1 MLQILMLKST
11 LPPPQFGHLIPTT
24 LVVLESPTITP
35 GQSPSLFSDLKLD
48 NEQAGHLMSN
58 LDWPG
63 AVEDVKGAITYLK
76 SVGCVKVC
84 IQYC

>member
-35 GQSPSLFSDLKLD
+35 GQSPSLFSDLKLT
-48 NEQAGHLMSN
+48 L
-58 LDWPG
+58 
-63 AVEDVKGAITYLK
+63 V
-76 SVGCVKVC
+76 
-84 IQYC
+84 